1 MIENAESHI
10 DKMLIWQKKKKEDLD
25 AKRIEDER
33 LNEQKDLGMMQN
45 KPKISEYKGT
55 N

>member
-1 MIENAESHI
+1 MPRGL
-10 DKMLIWQKKKKEDLD
+10 KMNVWMNK
-25 AKRIEDER
+25 
-33 LNEQKDLGMMQN
+33 KDLGMMQN